1 MKDVLKRGLVLAIK
15 AIGRVGSLW
24 PLFYFGLQ
32 VCPKR
37 KRFRFWNALRRH
49 GIVNKMCDEGYW
61 IISTFVYTGE
71 RYKLPGKGG
80 GIYSAINWQRINWK
94 SDIPTKCTDKLAV
107 RAFVRDR
114 IGSEHLVPMVPGE
127 DVFWTDADSI
137 DFDELPN
144 RFVMKLN
151 NGSGMNLIVRD
162 KSTLD
167 IPVAR
172 ETARVWLS
180 SKFSTLHRERQYEG
194 ISNKI
199 YCEAFLDTPDCN
211 PPDDYKIMC
220 NNGKPLFIWVDTG
233 RNVNHQ
239 RSFFDLEFKK
249 LEVRVA
255 HDNID
260 HEIPKPK
267 NLDKMLEIASK
278 LSAGI
283 PIVRI
288 DLYNVNEKIYFGEMT
303 FTSAACTER
312 YEPLSF
318 SVSIGDKID
327 LSPFM
332 KA

>member
-1 MKDVLKRGLVLAIK
+1 MKWLAIVTFK
-15 AIGRVGSLW
+15 IMSRAKVSWRF
-24 PLFYFGLQ
+24 FYFLM
-32 VCPKR
+32 KR
-37 KRFRFWNALRRH
+37 LPDNRRLRFWRMLKMH
-49 GIVNKMCDEGYW
+49 GIVGRMCDKGFW
-61 IISTFVYTGE
+61 ICNTFVCTGE

-80 GIYSAINWQRINWK
+80 GLYSAINWQRINWK
-94 SDIPTKCTDKLAV
+94 SEIPTKCTDKLAV

-114 IGSEHLVPMVPGE
+114 IGSEYLVPMVPGE
-127 DVFWTDADSI
+127 GVYWTDATTI
-137 DFDELPN
+137 DFNELPG

-162 KSTLD
+162 KSALD

-180 SKFSTLHRERQYEG
+180 SKFSSLYRERQYDG

-199 YCEAFLDTPDCN
+199 YCEAFLDTPDGN

-233 RNVNHQ
+233 RHVNHQ
-239 RSFFDLEFKK
+239 RSFFDLEFRK
-249 LEVRVA
+249 LNVRAA

-288 DLYNVNEKIYFGEMT
+288 DLYNVNGKIYFGEMT
-303 FTSAACTER
+303 FTSSACTER

-318 SVSIGDKID
+318 SISIGNKID

>member
-1 MKDVLKRGLVLAIK
+1 MKWLAIVTFK
-15 AIGRVGSLW
+15 IMSRAEASWRF
-24 PLFYFGLQ
+24 FYFLMKTL
-32 VCPKR
+32 PDNR
-37 KRFRFWNALRRH
+37 RLRFWRMLKRH
-49 GIVNKMCDEGYW
+49 GIVGRMCDKGFW
-61 IISTFVYTGE
+61 ICNTFVYTGE

-80 GIYSAINWQRINWK
+80 GIYSAINWQRIHWE
-94 SDIPTKCTDKLAV
+94 SDLPRICTDKLAV
-107 RAFVRDR
+107 RDYVRNR
-114 IGSEHLVPMVPGE
+114 IGDEYLIPMLPSEGTFWTHAE
-127 DVFWTDADSI
+127 DVVFDA
-137 DFDELPN
+137 LPN
-144 RFVMKLN
+144 RFVLKLN

-162 KSTLD
+162 KKSLD
-167 IPVAR
+167 IPVAQK
-172 ETARVWLS
+172 TLGLWLQS
-180 SKFSTLHRERQYEG
+180 RFASYFRERQYEG
-194 ISNKI
+194 IENKL
-199 YCEAFLDTPDCN
+199 YCEAFLDTPDGN

-233 RNVNHQ
+233 RHVNHQ
-239 RSFFDLEFKK
+239 RSFFDLEFRK
-249 LEVRVA
+249 LNVRAA

-278 LSAGI
+278 LSVGI

-288 DLYNVNEKIYFGEMT
+288 DLYNINGKIYFGEMT

-318 SVSIGDKID
+318 SISIGDKID

>member
-1 MKDVLKRGLVLAIK
+1 MKWLAIVTFK
-15 AIGRVGSLW
+15 IMSRAKVSWRF
-24 PLFYFGLQ
+24 FYFLI
-32 VCPKR
+32 KR
-37 KRFRFWNALRRH
+37 LPDNRRLRFWRILKRH
-49 GIVNKMCDEGYW
+49 GIVGRMCDKGFW
-61 IISTFVYTGE
+61 ICNTFVYTGE

-114 IGSEHLVPMVPGE
+114 IGSGYLVPLLPGE
-127 DVFWTDADSI
+127 GVFWTDADSI
-137 DFDELPN
+137 DFDTLPN

-249 LEVRVA
+249 LDVRAA

-278 LSAGI
+278 LSVGI

-288 DLYNVNEKIYFGEMT
+288 DLYNVNGKIYFGEMT
-303 FTSAACTER
+303 FTSSACTER

-318 SVSIGDKID
+318 SISIGSKID